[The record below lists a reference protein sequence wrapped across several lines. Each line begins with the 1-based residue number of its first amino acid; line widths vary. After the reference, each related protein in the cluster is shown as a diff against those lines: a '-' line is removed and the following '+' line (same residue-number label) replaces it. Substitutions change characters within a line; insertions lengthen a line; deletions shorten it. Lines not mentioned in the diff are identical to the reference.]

1 MHARLELFFFVKWC
15 QVPEMGDPA
24 DGRPQ
29 QRIAT
34 RRNKL
39 GEEDPRG
46 GAYPPPASAK
56 LDLTSLQL
64 A

>member
-1 MHARLELFFFVKWC
+1 M
-15 QVPEMGDPA
+15 PEMGDPA

-39 GEEDPRG
+39 GEEVPRG

-56 LDLTSLQL
+56 LDSTSLQF

>member
-1 MHARLELFFFVKWC
+1 M
-15 QVPEMGDPA
+15 PEMGDPT

-39 GEEDPRG
+39 GEEVPRG

-56 LDLTSLQL
+56 ARLDLITVCITTDRHCRGGRV
-64 A
+64 

>member
-1 MHARLELFFFVKWC
+1 
-15 QVPEMGDPA
+15 VPEMGDPV

-29 QRIAT
+29 QRIAA

-39 GEEDPRG
+39 GEEVPRG
-46 GAYPPPASAK
+46 GAYPLPASAK
-56 LDLTSLQL
+56 LDLTSLQF

>member
-1 MHARLELFFFVKWC
+1 
-15 QVPEMGDPA
+15 VPEIGDPA
-24 DGRPQ
+24 DGRPL

-39 GEEDPRG
+39 GEEVPRG
-46 GAYPPPASAK
+46 GAYPPPASDK
-56 LDLTSLQL
+56 LDLTSLQF

>member
-1 MHARLELFFFVKWC
+1 M
-15 QVPEMGDPA
+15 PEMEDHA
-24 DGRPQ
+24 DDRPQ

-39 GEEDPRG
+39 GEEVPRG

-56 LDLTSLQL
+56 LDLTSLQWT
-64 A
+64 